1 MKTLKNLLAPLAVAV
16 VLAMATS
23 ASAQVITPR
32 ERAVL
37 RHEFRDLRQD
47 LRHFG
52 PTYNANERAILR
64 HEMRDFSRDFYR
76 AIRR

>member
-1 MKTLKNLLAPLAVAV
+1 MRFLLGFLIISSSGRKRSSRG
-16 VLAMATS
+16 L
-23 ASAQVITPR
+23 TPR

-64 HEMRDFSRDFYR
+64 HEMRDFSRDFNR